1 MCERLATEMAQEHE
15 STKSKRFVLIHGLCH
30 GAWSWYKLSTLLQQA
45 GHHVTAVDLAACG
58 IHPSR
63 LDDLRSF
70 TDYAEPLLQTMVSI
84 PPGEKVIL
92 VGHSFGGLSVSLAM
106 ERFPEKISVAVF
118 AAAVMP
124 CVEDPKLFISKVYF
138 SNGLPREVFM
148 DSKIKEKQDNPN
160 QLPSIEF
167 GPEYMSNRLYQNCP
181 VEDLELAMLLV
192 RPGTDFSDDPIYE
205 KMITKEKYGSVPRV
219 YIICQDD
226 LLVPKQ
232 FKKLMIEK
240 SPGTELVEITGADH
254 MVMLSKPTE
263 LFGVLQEIAKKYN

>member
-1 MCERLATEMAQEHE
+1 MAQEHD
-15 STKSKRFVLIHGLCH
+15 SAKSKHFVLTHGACH

-45 GHHVTAVDLAACG
+45 GHRVTAVDLAACG

-63 LDDLRSF
+63 LDDLSSF
-70 TDYAEPLLQTMVSI
+70 TDYSEPLLQTMVSI

-106 ERFPEKISVAVF
+106 ERFPEKILVTVF

-124 CVEDPKLFISKVYF
+124 CAEDPKFFISKLYI
-138 SNGLPREVFM
+138 SNGREVFM

-167 GPEYMSNRLYQNCP
+167 GPECMSNRLYQNCP
-181 VEDLELAMLLV
+181 VEDLELAKLLV

-205 KMITKEKYGSVPRV
+205 KIITKEKYGSVLPRV
-219 YIICQDD
+219 YIVCQDD
-226 LLVPKQ
+226 Q
-232 FKKLMIEK
+232 FGPEQLQKWIIEK
-240 SPGTELVEITGADH
+240 SPGTELVEIASADH

-263 LFGVLQEIAKKYN
+263 LFGVLQEVAKKYN

>member
-1 MCERLATEMAQEHE
+1 MAQEHE
-15 STKSKRFVLIHGLCH
+15 STKSKHFVLIHGVCH

-45 GHHVTAVDLAACG
+45 GHRVTAVDLAACG

-70 TDYAEPLLQTMVSI
+70 TDYAEPLLQIMVSI
-84 PPGEKVIL
+84 PPSEKVIL
-92 VGHSFGGLSVSLAM
+92 VGHSFGGFSVSLAM

-124 CVEDPKLFISKVYF
+124 YVEDPKFFISKLYI
-138 SNGLPREVFM
+138 SNGLPRETFM

-160 QLPSIEF
+160 QLPSLEF
-167 GPEYMSNRLYQNCP
+167 GPEFMSKKLYHNCP
-181 VEDLELAMLLV
+181 VEDLELAKLLV

-205 KMITKEKYGSVPRV
+205 KMITKGKYGSVSRV
-219 YIICQDD
+219 YIVCQDD
-226 LLVPKQ
+226 HFAPEQLQKWMV
-232 FKKLMIEK
+232 EK
-240 SPGTELVEITGADH
+240 SPGTELVEIAGADH

-263 LFGVLQEIAKKYN
+263 MFGVLQKVAKKYN